1 MLNMIQSERLK
12 YKRTFAKKLVYIAPF
27 FFVLY
32 AMITMP
38 TINSKY
44 NYFEYTVFN
53 WWPLIFIPLGTAL
66 IASLS
71 AMREKKSGNY
81 RALRCHDI
89 SITRMWFSKIIVIAY
104 YTLLSSIE
112 LIILLLILKL
122 LLPNSITSAV
132 VVILASLTIWITSL
146 AYIPIGLFLAERFG
160 TVISV
165 IVSVIGIIIGVVM
178 APESYWMYIPW
189 SWGMRL
195 MSPIVGVHPKGV
207 PLEKGSPLLD
217 PSVIPIGIAVSIVFF
232 VLLSFVTAFWF
243 SKKEVN

>member
-1 MLNMIQSERLK
+1 MIQSERLK

-32 AMITMP
+32 AIITMP
-38 TINSKY
+38 TINSEY

-53 WWPLIFIPLGTAL
+53 WWPLIFAPLGTSL

-81 RALRCHDI
+81 RSLRCYDI
-89 SITRMWFSKIIVIAY
+89 SIIRIWFSKIIVIAY
-104 YTLLSSIE
+104 YTLLSTIE
-112 LIILLLILKL
+112 FILLLIILKFI
-122 LLPNSITSAV
+122 LPNSISSAT

-146 AYIPIGLFLAERFG
+146 AYIPIGLFFAERFG
-160 TVISV
+160 IVISI
-165 IVSVIGIIIGVVM
+165 IVSVIGIVLGVVM
-178 APESYWMYIPW
+178 ASESYWMYIPW

-195 MSPIVGVHPKGV
+195 MCPIVGVHPNGV

-217 PSVIPIGIAVSIVFF
+217 PSVIPMGIAISIVIFL
-232 VLLSFVTAFWF
+232 LLSFATAFWF
-243 SKKEVN
+243 SRKEVN

>member
-32 AMITMP
+32 AIITMP
-38 TINSKY
+38 TINSEY

-53 WWPLIFIPLGTAL
+53 WWPLIFAPLGTSL

-81 RALRCHDI
+81 RSLRCYDI
-89 SITRMWFSKIIVIAY
+89 SIIRIWFSKIIVIAY
-104 YTLLSSIE
+104 YTLLSTIE
-112 LIILLLILKL
+112 FILLLIILKFI
-122 LLPNSITSAV
+122 LPNSISSAT

-146 AYIPIGLFLAERFG
+146 AYIPIGLFFAERFG
-160 TVISV
+160 TVISI
-165 IVSVIGIIIGVVM
+165 IVSVIGIVLGVVM
-178 APESYWMYIPW
+178 ASESYWMYIPW

-195 MSPIVGVHPKGV
+195 MCPIVGVHPNGV
-207 PLEKGSPLLD
+207 PLEKGSLLLD
-217 PSVIPIGIAVSIVFF
+217 PSVIPMGIAISIVIF

-243 SKKEVN
+243 SRKEVN

>member
-1 MLNMIQSERLK
+1 MLNMIQSEHLK
-12 YKRTFAKKLVYIAPF
+12 YKRTFAKKLVCIAPF

-32 AMITMP
+32 ALITMP
-38 TINSKY
+38 TVQSKY

-71 AMREKKSGNY
+71 IMREKSSGND
-81 RALRCHDI
+81 RALRCQDI

-112 LIILLLILKL
+112 LIILLIIIKIF
-122 LLPNSITSAV
+122 LPNSISSTSV
-132 VVILASLTIWITSL
+132 VLLASLTIWITSL
-146 AYIPIGLFLAERFG
+146 AYIPIALFFAERFG

-165 IVSVIGIIIGVVM
+165 IVNIIGIVLGVVM
-178 APESYWMYIPW
+178 APESYWMFIPW

-195 MSPIVGVHPKGV
+195 MSPIVGVHPNGV
-207 PLEKGSPLLD
+207 PLEKESPLLD
-217 PSVIPIGIAVSIVFF
+217 PSVISIGIPVSIVLF
-232 VLLSFVTAFWF
+232 VLLSIVTAFWYLR
-243 SKKEVN
+243 KEVN

>member
-32 AMITMP
+32 AIITMP
-38 TINSKY
+38 TINSEY

-53 WWPLIFIPLGTAL
+53 WWPLIFAPLGTSL

-81 RALRCHDI
+81 RSLRCHDI
-89 SITRMWFSKIIVIAY
+89 SIIRIWFSKIIVIAY
-104 YTLLSSIE
+104 YTLLSTIE
-112 LIILLLILKL
+112 LILLLIILKL
-122 LLPNSITSAV
+122 ILPNSISSAT

-146 AYIPIGLFLAERFG
+146 AYIPIGLFFAERFG
-160 TVISV
+160 TVISI
-165 IVSVIGIIIGVVM
+165 IVSVIGIVLGVVM
-178 APESYWMYIPW
+178 ASESYWMYIPW

-195 MSPIVGVHPKGV
+195 MCPIVGVHPNGV
-207 PLEKGSPLLD
+207 PLEKGSTLLD
-217 PSVIPIGIAVSIVFF
+217 PSVIPMGIAISIVIFL
-232 VLLSFVTAFWF
+232 LLSFATAFWF
-243 SKKEVN
+243 SRKEVN